1 MMNYILSGW
10 IETEFKLEEFHIE
23 GLDLEACVAQLAYD
37 YDELGD
43 VDMRVNGGYGTPDY
57 DVTSKVIEMVC
68 KPTKKPPYTKE
79 ELILIG
85 RWNVIC
91 NEAEYGL
98 TVGDTENIPININE
112 FMWLKKEGFV

>member
-23 GLDLEACVAQLAYD
+23 GLNLEACVTQLAYD

-43 VDMRVNGGYGTPDY
+43 VDMRVNGGVGTPDY

-68 KPTKKPPYTKE
+68 A
-79 ELILIG
+79 L
-85 RWNVIC
+85 
-91 NEAEYGL
+91 
-98 TVGDTENIPININE
+98 
-112 FMWLKKEGFV
+112 

>member
-1 MMNYILSGW
+1 MNYILSGW

-43 VDMRVNGGYGTPDY
+43 VDMRVNGGVGTPDY

-68 KPTKKPPYTKE
+68 APVKKLPYTKE

>member
-1 MMNYILSGW
+1 MNYVLCGW
-10 IETEFKLEEFHIE
+10 YETEFGMEVFEVE
-23 GLDLEACVAQLAYD
+23 GLDLEACVAQVSHD
-37 YDELGD
+37 CEDFGHTNMEL
-43 VDMRVNGGYGTPDY
+43 NGGYGTPDY

-68 KPTKKPPYTKE
+68 APAKKLPYTKE